1 LWVSFVEAVA
11 RAFGSRNQVI
21 LVILF
26 ALWISLNLFSSGVDK
41 LVEEVPGLKSGA
53 WGAIIR
59 MLPLVILAVV
69 VYRGVRRA
77 KGRIRLKANQD
88 DNPQTCEALIL
99 FLSPPGKDAPQ
110 LRDWLTDAN
119 LRHRIADKVVR
130 ARFQGPWRMPLEA
143 IGWHVGRLKKIVV
156 IPSCDDPLNPK
167 KEDGTFRNLLD
178 FRLVLNWFL
187 PLPEREIRDVT
198 QAPFNRPGGVDFE
211 KLQELFDVLE
221 EIIQWLNDGGT
232 KDYEIMIDIT
242 GGQKVPGVAGAAVA
256 LGEGRRFQ
264 YVSTRDYRV
273 HSYDPT
279 YNADE

>member
-1 LWVSFVEAVA
+1 MLTA
-11 RAFGSRNQVI
+11 RAACST
-21 LVILF
+21 F
-26 ALWISLNLFSSGVDK
+26 ADISS
-41 LVEEVPGLKSGA
+41 A
-53 WGAIIR
+53 
-59 MLPLVILAVV
+59 
-69 VYRGVRRA
+69 
-77 KGRIRLKANQD
+77 
-88 DNPQTCEALIL
+88 
-99 FLSPPGKDAPQ
+99 
-110 LRDWLTDAN
+110 
-119 LRHRIADKVVR
+119 RIACSC
-130 ARFQGPWRMPLEA
+130 F
-143 IGWHVGRLKKIVV
+143 GRSL
-156 IPSCDDPLNPK
+156 PLNPK

-264 YVSTRDYRV
+264 LRQ
-273 HSYDPT
+273 HSGLSRALLRPHV
-279 YNADE
+279 